1 MCHIIMKT
9 CSQSESRI
17 VKLDYGTRWRRFPQ
31 DLDVTLG
38 STPDGSGRHCHKTDM
53 GMRWLPVAPRSASSA
68 LKKAGCTASEIGPPG
83 RLTAAYEDKRATA
96 PGTRKIRTRLRGIF
110 GSEARFTVSR

>member
-38 STPDGSGRHCHKTDM
+38 STPDGSGRHLPQNRHGHALVARGATV
-53 GMRWLPVAPRSASSA
+53 RVVSAEESWL
-68 LKKAGCTASEIGPPG
+68 
-83 RLTAAYEDKRATA
+83 Y
-96 PGTRKIRTRLRGIF
+96 RK
-110 GSEARFTVSR
+110 